1 MEEDS
6 SSMHSLD
13 DIYQAGDID
22 DININKRGNAVMM
35 LEENVTEIEI
45 KKECN
50 DNGIVNENEE
60 IESDPLDISQETNCD
75 NQYQNINKIEKDNMI
90 LIKMEEN
97 DGIAED
103 YSDIYKHMIP
113 IEGIKNEESN
123 GEIVENGKFN
133 IHDFLNVQIEVMND
147 DSALKNAYTS
157 FECDFCMKVFSC
169 ENMMAK
175 HRKTHTLDRP
185 FTCEICNKAFTR
197 RDSLYKHKRTHTGMK
212 PHTCDVCSKSFA
224 RKENLIVH
232 ERTHT
237 GEKPFQCEI
246 CNKSFATKG
255 NLMNHRRTHT
265 GERPFICE
273 FCNKSYTWQT
283 DLIAHRKTHTKNKVM
298 NNIKS
303 IF

>member
-1 MEEDS
+1 MDNRQLDITRQTGKIEDNAYKFEEQDV
-6 SSMHSLD
+6 
-13 DIYQAGDID
+13 DI
-22 DININKRGNAVMM
+22 K
-35 LEENVTEIEI
+35 LEENETKVEM

-50 DNGIVNENEE
+50 E
-60 IESDPLDISQETNCD
+60 IEIDGRNGDFEKDALD
-75 NQYQNINKIEKDNMI
+75 NQHANINVLSQKTNPIFDNKIEKDHMI
-90 LIKMEEN
+90 LIKKEEN
-97 DGIAED
+97 DGICED
-103 YSDIYKHMIP
+103 YSEFYKHLIP
-113 IEGIKNEESN
+113 TENMKKEESN
-123 GEIVENGKFN
+123 EETTENGKFD

-147 DSALKNAYTS
+147 DDALKNAYTS

-169 ENMMAK
+169 ESMMAK
-175 HRKTHTLDRP
+175 HRKIHTLARP
-185 FTCEICNKAFTR
+185 FTCDICQKAFTR

-212 PHTCDVCSKSFA
+212 PHTCVVCSKSFA

-237 GEKPFQCEI
+237 GEKPFQCEV

-283 DLIAHRKTHTKNKVM
+283 DLIAHRKTHAKDKVM
-298 NNIKS
+298 RNIKS
-303 IF
+303 IL